1 MRVLALYITREYL
14 KMVMALVVVFVAT
27 YTLFDFIEKVDNFH
41 EADVPAALMVQFF
54 AFQVPELVALLLPM
68 AVLLGTILTLG
79 LMARRNE
86 ITAIKASGVSLLRIS
101 LPILMVAMLMTLV
114 TALINETVIPGAKS
128 RTNYIWDVLVEK
140 RPGSLFHNEKFWYK
154 GHSSIYHVGYFDTET
169 NTLSDVVYYRFDD
182 RFNLLMRVDARR
194 ARYLD
199 GRWVFFSGLVQ
210 KRVSDGGYSAENF
223 SEKVI
228 DLPEKPSDFTR
239 LSKPSEEMNFAELHQ
254 YVQKV
259 EDEGYDSRR
268 YRVDL
273 MAKISFPFV
282 CLIMALVGIPLAL
295 FQQGKDA
302 LPLAVILGVGIA
314 LIYWVSFSYVRSL
327 FGYGGVLHPFLAAWL
342 TNGVFALVALLGF
355 TQVRQ

>member
-14 KMVMALVVVFVAT
+14 KMVLALVVIFVAT

-54 AFQVPELVALLLPM
+54 AFQVPELIALLLPM

-86 ITAIKASGVSLLRIS
+86 ITAIKASGVSLLRLS
-101 LPILMVAMLMTLV
+101 LPILMVATLMTLV

-154 GHSSIYHVGYFDTET
+154 GHSSIYHVGFFDTET

-182 RFNLLMRVDARR
+182 KFNLMMRVDARR

-199 GRWVFFSGLVQ
+199 GRWVFFSGLLQ
-210 KRVSDGGYSAENF
+210 KRAKDGGYDAENF
-223 SEKVI
+223 SERAI
-228 DLPEKPSDFTR
+228 DLPEKPGDFTR
-239 LSKPSEEMNFAELHQ
+239 LTKSSEEMNFAELHQ

-302 LPLAVILGVGIA
+302 LPLAVIVGVGIA
-314 LIYWVSFSYVRSL
+314 LVYWVSFSYVRSL